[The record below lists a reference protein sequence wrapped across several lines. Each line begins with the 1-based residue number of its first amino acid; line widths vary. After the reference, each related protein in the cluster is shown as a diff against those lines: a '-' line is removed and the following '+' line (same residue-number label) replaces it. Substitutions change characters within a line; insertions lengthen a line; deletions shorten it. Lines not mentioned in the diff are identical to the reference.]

1 MQRTVDENLETLI
14 TARSALRQVGMR
26 VILIGARAKASL
38 SLLHRFMEEE
48 VISTLTGLHYK
59 TKHHSTEVDSVPTSQ
74 RKRNVVS
81 VREGSS
87 KKDI

>member
-1 MQRTVDENLETLI
+1 
-14 TARSALRQVGMR
+14 
-26 VILIGARAKASL
+26 
-38 SLLHRFMEEE
+38 MEEE

-59 TKHHSTEVDSVPTSQ
+59 TKHLSTEVDSVPTSQ